1 MKRLLGSLLLL
12 AVGAAGMPAQTPAP
26 QTASTPSPA
35 AQDVPVRDLVIA
47 DQAVPVRLMGYGL
60 VVGLPNTGD
69 RGWSRGSQETVQ
81 SVANVLRRFN
91 VQVPPEW
98 LNTQNVAAVL
108 VTAEVSPFLRPGGR
122 FDVRVSSIGDARS
135 LRGGTLWMTPLV
147 TDVGGSPVGSAQG
160 PLLVNLDGAPATA
173 GPWRS
178 AWSGARATANEASA
192 NVPGGGLVESELPHG
207 AAPNQS
213 DTTHLVLRQPDLG
226 TATRIVAA
234 INKELA
240 DTVARVDD
248 PGQITV
254 ALKGPADGRA
264 ATLARIAAVR
274 VAPARAGRIV
284 IDARSGAVVAG
295 GDLTVG
301 EGVASAGD
309 IALRIGAPP
318 SDTARLQG
326 QVDLPA
332 GSSVQ
337 SLVAALHAVA
347 APPGQIA
354 ALFQALHDVGA
365 ITAEVIVR

>member
-1 MKRLLGSLLLL
+1 MTRSLCFGLLL
-12 AVGAAGMPAQTPAP
+12 AGVAGTSVAQ
-26 QTASTPSPA
+26 Q
-35 AQDVPVRDLVIA
+35 VPVRDLVIA

-69 RGWSRGSQETVQ
+69 RASVRGSQETVQ
-81 SVANVLRRFN
+81 SVANILRRFN

-98 LNTQNVAAVL
+98 LSTRNVAAVL
-108 VTAEVSPFLRPGGR
+108 VTAEVSPYLRPGGR
-122 FDVRVSSIGDARS
+122 FDVQVSSIGDARS

-147 TDVGGSPVGSAQG
+147 TDVGGAPVGSAQG
-160 PLLVNLDGAPATA
+160 ALLVNLGETPATA

-178 AWSGARATANEASA
+178 AWGGGRSTQNETSA
-192 NVPGGGLVESELPHG
+192 NVPAGGLVEGDLPR
-207 AAPNQS
+207 AAPDTS
-213 DTTHLVLRQPDLG
+213 DSTRLILRHPDLG
-226 TATRIVAA
+226 TATLIAAA

-240 DTVARVDD
+240 DSVARVDD
-248 PGQITV
+248 PGQITLQV
-254 ALKGPADGRA
+254 KGPASARA

-274 VAPARAGRIV
+274 VDPVRSGRIV

-301 EGVASAGD
+301 EGVASSGD
-309 IALRIGAPP
+309 IALRIGAPA

-337 SLVAALHAVA
+337 TLVAALHAVA
-347 APPGQIA
+347 APPAQIA
-354 ALFQALHDVGA
+354 ALFEALHDVGA